1 MIQPKSD
8 HVVELVFDDVTKSVI
23 MYSARCSCG
32 WVSPRFF
39 QRSVAQRVAD
49 EHEGEGRTA

>member
-1 MIQPKSD
+1 MA
-8 HVVELVFDDVTKSVI
+8 HVVELVVDDVMKSII
-23 MYSARCSCG
+23 MYRARCLCG

-49 EHEGEGRTA
+49 EHESA